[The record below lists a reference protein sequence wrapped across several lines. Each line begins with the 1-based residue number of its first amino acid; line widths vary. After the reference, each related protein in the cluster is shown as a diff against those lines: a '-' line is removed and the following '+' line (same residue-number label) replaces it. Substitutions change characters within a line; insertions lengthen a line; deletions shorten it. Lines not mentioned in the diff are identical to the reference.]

1 LSAPWASVHELS
13 FDLEVD
19 AIGTR
24 VRRFTVSLVEVD
36 GISLIRI
43 RLVAVGIL
51 HTKNLYNSIT
61 EQMIFSSLLTP
72 SSSDEETS

>member
-1 LSAPWASVHELS
+1 VKNDGPEQGLADCTGP
-13 FDLEVD
+13 
-19 AIGTR
+19 R
-24 VRRFTVSLVEVD
+24 VRRFTVFLVEVD

-51 HTKNLYNSIT
+51 YTKNLYRSIT